1 MYCLYSFSVLQD
13 KLFNFWYEGE
23 SLKKVLPA
31 RTTNSWL
38 FGWLSFATLQY
49 EGESLKK
56 VLPARTTNSWLFGWL
71 SFATLQPYSELP
83 RINLIEST
91 GLCRPVILSSEIVPE
106 EGLATGL
113 CRPVILSSEIV
124 PEEGLAT
131 LSQKEFSVV

>member
-13 KLFNFWYEGE
+13 KLFNFW
-23 SLKKVLPA
+23 
-31 RTTNSWL
+31 
-38 FGWLSFATLQY
+38 Y

-106 EGLATGL
+106 EGLAT
-113 CRPVILSSEIV
+113 
-124 PEEGLAT
+124 
-131 LSQKEFSVV
+131 LSQKKFAVV